1 MNGFIMNLL
10 VASTLLILQVNAIA
24 VVLLFI
30 LYYYVNKKYKSD
42 GLNISNSELKSMLL
56 FMKKFEKYE
65 KSYKIYLI
73 VLLIIIIILHIMK
86 LTNVI

>member
-1 MNGFIMNLL
+1 MNGFITDLV
-10 VASTLLILQVNAIA
+10 VASTLIVLQFNAVSVA
-24 VVLLFI
+24 LLFI
-30 LYYYVNKKYKSD
+30 LYYYANKKYKSE

-65 KSYKIYLI
+65 KSFKIYLI
-73 VLLIIIIILHIMK
+73 VLSIIIIILCIMK